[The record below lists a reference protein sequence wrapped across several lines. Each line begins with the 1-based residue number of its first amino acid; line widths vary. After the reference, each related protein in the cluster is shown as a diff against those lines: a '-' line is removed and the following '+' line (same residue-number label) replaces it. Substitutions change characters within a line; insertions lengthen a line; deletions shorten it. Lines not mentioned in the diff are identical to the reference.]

1 MIAFGSRGTQSAAP
15 ARMSFKS
22 ATVRY
27 LTKLCSAAALVT
39 AQAGPAVTSAMP
51 NTNATVYS
59 SATCS
64 TVPKT
69 AQGVPDMTD
78 FLAGLQV
85 LFMPSS
91 PCCISADAS
100 LVRSDAKRLR
110 GGIGQPASVCQSW
123 LASACA

>member
-27 LTKLCSAAALVT
+27 LTNLCSAAALVT

-85 LFMPSS
+85 LFH
-91 PCCISADAS
+91 A
-100 LVRSDAKRLR
+100 L
-110 GGIGQPASVCQSW
+110 
-123 LASACA
+123 